1 MAFVDDLREVRRAGF
16 PLRPPFLAV
25 TSGIWLACLL
35 VFATAGWIDAVREH
49 PQADY
54 PAYLMAW
61 TQGLLPWLVLFPLV
75 FKLGAR
81 HANADLRAS
90 TISALTAGIT
100 AMIAILAYAAVAFS
114 IGTDRSPLETLASF
128 GVRDFLWDVVL
139 FAMAFLVGRQMRP
152 ELDPRVAATSGP
164 GSLAVKSSGQV
175 EYIPVTEILGATA
188 QGNYIALHLDGRDVL
203 HRTTMAQLVSALS
216 GAGFV
221 RIHRS
226 HLVNPSRIRVASSR
240 GESFRI
246 VELTNGARLPVS
258 DRYRAKVREQLDQRV
273 LG

>member
-25 TSGIWLACLL
+25 TTGIWLVCLL
-35 VFATAGWIDAVREH
+35 VFATAGWIDAVRED

-61 TQGLLPWLVLFPLV
+61 TRGLLPWLFLFPLV

-81 HANADLRAS
+81 HTNANLQDS
-90 TISALTAGIT
+90 TVSALVAGTT
-100 AMIAILAYAAVAFS
+100 AMIAVLAYAAVAFS
-114 IGTDRSPLETLASF
+114 IGTGRSPLETLASF

-152 ELDPRVAATSGP
+152 ELDPRTTTGHSP
-164 GSLAVKSSGQV
+164 GSLAVKSSGRV
-175 EYIPVTEILGATA
+175 EYIPVASILGATA
-188 QGNYIALHLDGRDVL
+188 QGNYIALHLDERDVL
-203 HRTTMAQLVSALS
+203 HRTTMAQLETALS
-216 GAGFV
+216 DAGFV

-226 HLVNPSRIRVASSR
+226 HLVNPSKISVARSR

-246 VELTNGARLPVS
+246 IELSNGVQLPVS
-258 DRYRAKVREQLDQRV
+258 DRYRADVRLQLDQRV

>member
-1 MAFVDDLREVRRAGF
+1 MAFADEIRDVRRSGF
-16 PLRPPFLAV
+16 PLRAPFLAI
-25 TSGIWLACLL
+25 TSTTWLACLL
-35 VFATAGWIDAVREH
+35 IFTTAAWLDAVRQD

-54 PAYLMAW
+54 TLYLLAW
-61 TQGLLPWLVLFPLV
+61 ARGLLPWLILFPIV

-81 HANADLRAS
+81 DSHSNLRE
-90 TISALTAGIT
+90 SAGSAVLAGIT
-100 AMIAILAYAAVAFS
+100 SMVAILAYAAIAFS
-114 IGTDRSPLETLASF
+114 IGTDRTPLQTLSSF

-152 ELDPRVAATSGP
+152 PPDPQTAQTP
-164 GSLAVKSSGQV
+164 QKGSLAVKSSGRV
-175 EYIPVTEILGATA
+175 DYVPVAEILGATA
-188 QGNYIALHLDGRDVL
+188 QGNYIALHLNDRDVL
-203 HRTTMAQLVSALS
+203 HRTTMAQLVTALS

-226 HLVNPSRIRVASSR
+226 HLVNPSCVRVARSR
-240 GESFRI
+240 GESFRM

-258 DRYRAKVREQLDQRV
+258 DRYRADVRERLDQRV